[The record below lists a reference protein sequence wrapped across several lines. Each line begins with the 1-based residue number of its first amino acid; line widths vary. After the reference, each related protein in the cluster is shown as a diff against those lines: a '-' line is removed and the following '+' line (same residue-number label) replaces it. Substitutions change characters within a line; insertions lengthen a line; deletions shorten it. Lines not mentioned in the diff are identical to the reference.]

1 MNHTP
6 LQVGLLLVSLG
17 ALGGIAWFPES
28 AMAGKVL
35 TAVVGAAGVVSLYF
49 LRVAETF
56 SGDDATALAEQ
67 VLDDNDRLKSEIEA
81 LKHDHEGTERYIE
94 ALMEN
99 MPANVYFKDLKSRF
113 LRVNRSQA
121 EWLDLD
127 HPSDMV
133 GKTDHD
139 FFDKKHA
146 DRALADEKKILET
159 GKPIVG
165 FIERE
170 TLPDG
175 EESWVLTTKLP
186 FRDKAGKIIGTFG
199 ISNNVSELVKTQ
211 NSLERERNILRA
223 LIDSFPDH
231 IYIKDE
237 SGKFLVVNQ
246 AFADFVAEGDPDEM
260 LGKTDHDYFS
270 EDTAEEF
277 QAEDRKVIESGEP
290 LTNRE
295 GFRQSPHEGTRVV
308 VTTKV
313 PLRDEKGRAYGIVG
327 MNRDVTE
334 SRRAREALRKS
345 ERVMESIL
353 DNSPAVV
360 YLKASDG
367 KYLMVNKKYE
377 SLFGVDRKD
386 VKGKTDH
393 ELFDKNVADA
403 FRANDLSVV
412 EKGESLQVEEVVPVD
427 DTDRIYLSVKFPVRD
442 WSGGVYAVG
451 GISTDITERKRDE
464 EEMMKLNNDLVEA
477 NQHLR
482 AAQEQLIQAEK
493 MESVGRLAA
502 GVAHEV
508 KNPLAMLG
516 MGLEILD
523 QEIPGDSEKG
533 KGAIERMRRAVDR
546 AKEIIRGMVDFS
558 SAHQLQKQVR
568 DVHKLIN
575 ESLTLTKY
583 EFRKGNIEVVRE
595 YADELP
601 PVQVD
606 ATKIEQVLVN
616 LFINAT
622 HAMEGGGT
630 LRIRT
635 RFEKLRGV
643 VRDEGVRTKGH
654 LREGDPV
661 VVIEVIDSGEGIP
674 EDKLGKIFDPFFTTK
689 PTGVGTGLGLSVAR
703 KIIELHDGLFTLG
716 NHEDGGAC
724 ATIILKAE
732 TTET

>member
-6 LQVGLLLVSLG
+6 LQIGLLLVSLA
-17 ALGGIAWFPES
+17 ALAGLAFIPES
-28 AMAGKVL
+28 AVAGKVV
-35 TAVVGAAGVVSLYF
+35 AGVGGAAAMVALFF
-49 LRVAETF
+49 LRIGNSFA
-56 SGDDATALAEQ
+56 GDDGAALAER
-67 VLDDNDRLKSEIEA
+67 VLGDNEQLKSKLES
-81 LKHDHEGTERYIE
+81 LKREHEETEHYIE

-121 EWLDLD
+121 EWLCIG
-127 HPSDMV
+127 HPSDME

-139 FFDKKHA
+139 YFEKVHA
-146 DRALADEKKILET
+146 DRALADERRIIAT
-159 GKPIVG
+159 GQPIVG
-165 FIERE
+165 YVEQE
-170 TLPDG
+170 MLPDG
-175 EESWVLTTKLP
+175 EESWVLTTKMP

-223 LIDSFPDH
+223 LIDSVPDH

-237 SGKFLVVNQ
+237 SGQFLVVNR
-246 AFADFVAEGDPDEM
+246 AFADFVAEGHPEEM
-260 LGKTDHDYFS
+260 LGKSDYDYFS
-270 EDTAEEF
+270 EETAEEF
-277 QAEDRKVIESGEP
+277 QVEDRKVIDSGEP

-295 GFRQSPHEGTRVV
+295 GFRQSPTEGTRVV
-308 VTTKV
+308 ITTKV
-313 PLRDEKGRAYGIVG
+313 PLRDENGRAYGIVG

-334 SRRAREALRKS
+334 SRRASEALRRS

-360 YLKASDG
+360 YLKANDG

-377 SLFGVDRKD
+377 SLFNVERKE

-393 ELFDKNVADA
+393 QLFDKEVADA
-403 FRANDLSVV
+403 FRTNDLSVV
-412 EKGESLQVEEVVPVD
+412 ENGEPLQVEEEVPVG
-427 DTDRIYLSVKFPVRD
+427 DTNRIYLSVKFPVRD

-482 AAQEQLIQAEK
+482 SAQEQLIQAEK

-523 QEIPGDSEKG
+523 QEIPGESEKG
-533 KGAIERMRRAVDR
+533 KSAIERMRRAVER

-558 SAHQLQKQVR
+558 SAHQLQR
-568 DVHKLIN
+568 DVHDVHKFVD
-575 ESLTLTKY
+575 ESLTLTDY
-583 EFRKGNIEVVRE
+583 EFRKGKIKVLRDYAEDLPRVR
-595 YADELP
+595 
-601 PVQVD
+601 VD

-616 LFINAT
+616 LYINAT

-643 VRDEGVRTKGH
+643 VRDEGVRTQGH
-654 LREGDPV
+654 LRDGDPV
-661 VVIEVIDSGEGIP
+661 VVIEVIDSGPGIP

-703 KIIELHDGLFTLG
+703 KIIDLHDGVFTLE
-716 NHEDGGAC
+716 NHEEGGAC

-732 TTET
+732 PAAT